1 MTVIKEFK
9 EFISRGNVI
18 DMAVGVV
25 IGSAFTSIVTSLN
38 RDILTPFISFITGKV
53 NISSLEFVVNDDLKF
68 SYGMFLQS
76 VINFLLT
83 AIAVFILVKS
93 INVIR
98 KKMEALAHKKAEA
111 EAAVKPKLTVEQELL
126 TEIRDL
132 LKDRDS
138 VKYEDGLKK

>member
-1 MTVIKEFK
+1 MSIIKEFK

-38 RDILTPFISFITGKV
+38 KDILTPFISFITGKV
-53 NISSLEFVVNDDLKF
+53 NISSLEFAVNDELKF

-83 AIAVFILVKS
+83 AIAVFILVKT

-98 KKMEALAHKKAEA
+98 KRMEALAHKKTE
-111 EAAVKPKLTVEQELL
+111 EEKPEEPKLTMEQELL
-126 TEIRDL
+126 IEIRDL
-132 LKDRDS
+132 LKEKDNAS
-138 VKYEDGLKK
+138 VE

>member
-1 MTVIKEFK
+1 MSIIKEFK

-38 RDILTPFISFITGKV
+38 KDILTPFISFITGKV
-53 NISSLEFVVNDDLKF
+53 NISSLEFAVNDELKF

-83 AIAVFILVKS
+83 AIAVFILVKT

-98 KKMEALAHKKAEA
+98 KRMEAIAHKKTE
-111 EAAVKPKLTVEQELL
+111 EEKPEEPKLTMEQELL
-126 TEIRDL
+126 IEIRDL
-132 LKDRDS
+132 LKEKDNAS
-138 VKYEDGLKK
+138 VE